1 MPTPELAAR
10 KRADNETGSRAC
22 QKMRFNGE
30 VPANLYKVTKGE
42 TTTHENVN
50 LAVTAYDLYHLIEK
64 RQRIVDVKF
73 DGRSELVRVSDVQR
87 DQFGDDVQHID
98 LRVLDPEERLEVSVP
113 IVTSGRPAIQDLAGM
128 TISNRRV
135 GLITKP
141 REIPEHIGLDL
152 SKLSYGDV
160 ITAGQLEIP
169 AGSSIADPELVI
181 VTIAAKKGAKKAED
195 EGEGEEG
202 AE

>member
-10 KRADNETGSRAC
+10 KRADNETGTRAC
-22 QKMRFNGE
+22 QKMRFKGE

-42 TTTHENVN
+42 QTSLENVN
-50 LAVTAYDLYHLIEK
+50 LAVTAYDLYQLIEK

-73 DGRSELVRVSDVQR
+73 DGRSELVRVSDIQR

-98 LRVLDPEERLEVSVP
+98 LRVLDPSERLEVDVP

-128 TISNRRV
+128 TIMNRRV

-141 REIPEHIGLDL
+141 REIPEHIPLDL

-160 ITAGQLEIP
+160 VTAGQLEVP
-169 AGSSIADPELVI
+169 AGSSIATPDLVI
-181 VTIAAKKGAKKAED
+181 VTIAAKKGAKKAD
-195 EGEGEEG
+195 DAGEEA